1 MVSRINLPEKSS
13 GGRKN
18 LPVFL
23 LRKKS
28 PNKAQNVPG
37 GGKNSVFY
45 GKQET
50 SSILQYFKELSGH
63 GRRPLVPECHV
74 KNKSY
79 QRGAAMRLRKVS
91 REVRPRTPVSRSFQ
105 STTVRG
111 KKENLYTS
119 VRQES

>member
-1 MVSRINLPEKSS
+1 M
-13 GGRKN
+13 KN
-18 LPVFL
+18 NTVFVDYFI
-23 LRKKS
+23 REMS
-28 PNKAQNVPG
+28 
-37 GGKNSVFY
+37 
-45 GKQET
+45 ET
-50 SSILQYFKELSGH
+50 CENALTALILQYFKELSGH

-74 KNKSY
+74 KNKNY